1 MCLRCTGLAASIG
14 IFHEV
19 PNMLS
24 MLGAAVI
31 CLGTLVV
38 ALSEA
43 WQPNQQPRV
52 GAPVLKCSCQIASS
66 MPAGGSIKG
75 VLQL

>member
-1 MCLRCTGLAASIG
+1 MCLLRTGLAASIG

-31 CLGTLVV
+31 CLGTLAV

-43 WQPNQQPRV
+43 WQRKQQPQV
-52 GAPVLKCSCQIASS
+52 DALC
-66 MPAGGSIKG
+66 
-75 VLQL
+75 LQCRSP